1 MAATN
6 DSERPKP
13 SSPLTSPKNDKIID
27 KKAAKQARKKA
38 NRKNKKGAA
47 GINDSLTIEV
57 AAVSETE
64 PTISPRTSPRLAAL
78 REKEEAAQEILVAL
92 EDKQEAAQEIVN
104 ELERKIKEL
113 EDFATNQ
120 ISSIM
125 QTDDVALRSPQFSMF
140 PELPNPYPMARKFK
154 SSEERTEVGHR
165 LTRKIH
171 LQDVTDPK
179 NPNNIGLW
187 AVSTY
192 LAKEYIIPGEIIFAT
207 HAFSNNDLKLK
218 FPNECVRIFADGP
231 VFSKFRPMVV
241 LWHNESGM
249 MCAPMYTLST
259 KHKSAKQKLDDLSL
273 GRQKEFMSITK
284 VGGKWEGED
293 LANANGPPL
302 RYEPV
307 SDTKDLEEKAFVD
320 VARITWIDR
329 YTNFK
334 SAQAYLTRASY
345 LRLLDVV
352 TYKQHNDQLEA
363 CEVHE
368 LYGWPETLPMIP
380 SRKRTAAQRERWLQT
395 GLTETEIDA
404 DAE

>member
-6 DSERPKP
+6 DSEKPKP

-47 GINDSLTIEV
+47 GTNDSLTIEV
-57 AAVSETE
+57 AAVSETGS
-64 PTISPRTSPRLAAL
+64 TISPRTSPRLAAL
-78 REKEEAAQEILVAL
+78 REKE
-92 EDKQEAAQEIVN
+92 EAAQEIVN

-179 NPNNIGLW
+179 NPKNIGLW

-231 VFSKFRPMVV
+231 VFSKFRPV
-241 LWHNESGM
+241 LYHLYPS
-249 MCAPMYTLST
+249 
-259 KHKSAKQKLDDLSL
+259 
-273 GRQKEFMSITK
+273 KEI
-284 VGGKWEGED
+284 
-293 LANANGPPL
+293 
-302 RYEPV
+302 
-307 SDTKDLEEKAFVD
+307 
-320 VARITWIDR
+320 
-329 YTNFK
+329 
-334 SAQAYLTRASY
+334 
-345 LRLLDVV
+345 
-352 TYKQHNDQLEA
+352 
-363 CEVHE
+363 C
-368 LYGWPETLPMIP
+368 
-380 SRKRTAAQRERWLQT
+380 
-395 GLTETEIDA
+395 
-404 DAE
+404 

>member
-6 DSERPKP
+6 DSEKPKP

-47 GINDSLTIEV
+47 GTNDSLTIEV
-57 AAVSETE
+57 PAVSETGS
-64 PTISPRTSPRLAAL
+64 TISPRTSPRLAAL

-179 NPNNIGLW
+179 NPKNIGLW

-218 FPNECVRIFADGP
+218 FPNEC
-231 VFSKFRPMVV
+231 MVV

-334 SAQAYLTRASY
+334 PAQAYLTRASY
-345 LRLLDVV
+345 LSLLDVV

-368 LYGWPETLPMIP
+368 LYGWPETLPTIP
-380 SRKRTAAQRERWLQT
+380 SRKRTAAQRERWLET